1 MADIV
6 LGYDDSECS
15 RTPRS
20 TLAVDSRA
28 RSATASSIAYA
39 YAPPERL
46 RGEEYK
52 EHARALPRAR
62 RSVPPRNA
70 IARVGE
76 AEVELEVEL
85 VPQKPADAL
94 VALAEEREA
103 RMIVVGT
110 HGEGPFASALLGS
123 VPHKLLHRSRVPVL
137 VVPAA

>member
-6 LGYDDSECS
+6 LGYDDSES
-15 RTPRS
+15 ANAA
-20 TLAVDSRA
+20 LDVAVDIAHAFGDRIV
-28 RSATASSIAYA
+28 ASYG
-39 YAPPERL
+39 YAPPDRL

-52 EHARALPRAR
+52 EHERAR
-62 RSVPPRNA
+62 RELGEAATANA

-94 VALAEEREA
+94 IALTEEREA

-110 HGEGPFASALLGS
+110 HGEGPLASALLGS

>member
-6 LGYDDSECS
+6 LGYDDSES
-15 RTPRS
+15 ANAA
-20 TLAVDSRA
+20 LDVAVDIAHAFGDRIV
-28 RSATASSIAYA
+28 ASYG
-39 YAPPERL
+39 YAPPDRL

-52 EHARALPRAR
+52 EHERALRELGEATAD
-62 RSVPPRNA
+62 A

-94 VALAEEREA
+94 IALTEERKA

-110 HGEGPFASALLGS
+110 HGEGPLASASLGS

>member
-1 MADIV
+1 MADIIV
-6 LGYDDSECS
+6 GYDDSECS
-15 RTPRS
+15 HAALDVAVE
-20 TLAVDSRA
+20 LAHALGDRVV
-28 RSATASSIAYA
+28 IAYA

-46 RGEEYK
+46 RGEEYT
-52 EHARALPRAR
+52 EHRRALQELGERATADALERAR
-62 RSVPPRNA
+62 GA
-70 IARVGE
+70 G
-76 AEVELEVEL
+76 VELDVAL

-94 VALAEEREA
+94 VALAEGRDA